1 MLKVVR
7 ARTSTVA
14 AALLVSL
21 FSLHL
26 PHVADAGHDAHGALA
41 VFVHDASSHALSR
54 TVPDDGAAPLHC
66 VVCHFGRSVR
76 LRAETA
82 SLPAPTESTGARVHR
97 DVFTAPRPALVA
109 RPPLR
114 APPASP
120 ESALT

>member
-21 FSLHL
+21 CSLHL
-26 PHVADAGHDAHGALA
+26 PHGAETDHDTHGALV
-41 VFVHDASSHALSR
+41 VFAHDVSTHALSR
-54 TVPDDGAAPLHC
+54 TAPDDGAAHC

-76 LRAETA
+76 PRTDAA
-82 SLPAPTESTGARVHR
+82 SLPAPTESAGAHR
-97 DVFTAPRPALVA
+97 NLELFTAARPALVA
-109 RPPLR
+109 QPPLR

-120 ESALT
+120 EFARP

>member
-7 ARTSTVA
+7 TRTSTVA

-26 PHVADAGHDAHGALA
+26 PHVADADHEDHGSLV
-41 VFVHDASSHALSR
+41 VFAHDASTHALSR
-54 TVPDDGAAPLHC
+54 TAPDDGAAPLHC

-76 LRAETA
+76 PRTDPAT
-82 SLPAPTESTGARVHR
+82 LPAPTESTGAHLNL
-97 DVFTAPRPALVA
+97 DVSTAARPALVA
-109 RPPLR
+109 QPPLR

-120 ESALT
+120 ELART